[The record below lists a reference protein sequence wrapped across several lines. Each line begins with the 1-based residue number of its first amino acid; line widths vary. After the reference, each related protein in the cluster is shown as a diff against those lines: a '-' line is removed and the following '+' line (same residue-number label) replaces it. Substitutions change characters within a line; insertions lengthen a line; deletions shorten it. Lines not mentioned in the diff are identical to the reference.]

1 MIEYNSYPFLYAVT
15 PCFPEF
21 VVIWL
26 QPVTLRAMGIIHQW
40 HEMTVIISRKSS
52 LERGLY

>member
-1 MIEYNSYPFLYAVT
+1 MIEYNSYPFQYAVT